1 MQIEN
6 QPILIT
12 GAGSGMGAAT
22 ARYFNNLGAEVI
34 ALDVNKDGLQSLADE
49 LGVMTLTA
57 DISSAESLEAAFEQL
72 KNEGKQPRVVVHCAG
87 IVDGARA
94 VGREGPQ
101 ALERFQKVI
110 DVNLTGT
117 FNILRLAAAG
127 MMDQD
132 TLNDDGERGVIIM
145 TASVAAFDGQIGQLA
160 YSASKGGVAAMTL
173 PAAREFGKFGIRVM
187 TIAPG
192 IIKTPMMASLSEEI
206 EQSLCQQVAFPKRLG
221 DATEYAKLAAHI
233 IENPYLNGELIR
245 LDASLRMAA
254 K

>member
-1 MQIEN
+1 MNIHGQYV
-6 QPILIT
+6 LIT
-12 GAGSGMGAAT
+12 GGASGMGLAT
-22 ARYFNNLGAEVI
+22 SQHFHKLGAKVI
-34 ALDVNKDGLQSLADE
+34 ALDINEQALVNVHNE
-49 LGVMTLTA
+49 LGVHTLHA
-57 DISSAESLEAAFEQL
+57 DISDADALETAFGQL
-72 KNEGKQPRVVVHCAG
+72 TKDGIVPRAVVHCAG

-101 ALERFQKVI
+101 PLARFQKVI
-110 DVNLTGT
+110 DINLVGT
-117 FNILRLAAAG
+117 FNVMRLAAAA
-127 MMDQD
+127 MMQSEPV
-132 TLNDDGERGVIIM
+132 NDDGERGVIIM

-192 IIKTPMMASLSEEI
+192 IIKTPMMASLSAEV
-206 EQSLCQQVAFPKRLG
+206 EQSLAAQVPFPKRLG
-221 DATEYAKLAAHI
+221 MAAEYASLAQHI
-233 IENPYLNGELIR
+233 IENAYLNGEVIR